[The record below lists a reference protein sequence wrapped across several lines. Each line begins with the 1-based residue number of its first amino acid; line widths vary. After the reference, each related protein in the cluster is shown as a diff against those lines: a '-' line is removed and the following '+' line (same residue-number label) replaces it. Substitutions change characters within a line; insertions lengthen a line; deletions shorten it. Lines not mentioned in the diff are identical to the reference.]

1 MDSGITGMFM
11 DQKITAKYRFRLQ
24 KLERPIVVRNVNG
37 KNNSAGAITHQMEV
51 NKYYKSHV
59 ERIRMDIYD
68 LEKTDVILGML
79 WLQVYN
85 PEINWEMEEV
95 KIIRCLL
102 LCGRNT
108 KLKEEKRIKKRKR
121 VATLE
126 EKKIMRWAV
135 DNKEDW
141 KREKEVAADHRKIKE
156 IVPQKFLKWKKIF
169 GKVESER
176 MLTRKVWD
184 HTIDLKEIF
193 KPKKGRI
200 YLLFKN
206 KKEEVQNFIED
217 QLRKGYI
224 RLSKSPQ
231 ILLVFFVS
239 KKDREKS
246 MVMDYHNL
254 NDQTVKN
261 NYPLLLITDLI
272 DNMGSK
278 QVFTK
283 MNFQ

>member
-1 MDSGITGMFM
+1 
-11 DQKITAKYRFRLQ
+11 
-24 KLERPIVVRNVNG
+24 
-37 KNNSAGAITHQMEV
+37 MEM

-193 KPKKGRI
+193 KPKKERI

-246 MVMDYHNL
+246 MVIDYHNL

>member
-37 KNNSAGAITHQMEV
+37 KNNSAGAITHQMEM

-176 MLTRKVWD
+176 MPTRKVWD

-206 KKEEVQNFIED
+206 KKEEV
-217 QLRKGYI
+217 
-224 RLSKSPQ
+224 
-231 ILLVFFVS
+231 
-239 KKDREKS
+239 
-246 MVMDYHNL
+246 
-254 NDQTVKN
+254 
-261 NYPLLLITDLI
+261 
-272 DNMGSK
+272 
-278 QVFTK
+278 
-283 MNFQ
+283 